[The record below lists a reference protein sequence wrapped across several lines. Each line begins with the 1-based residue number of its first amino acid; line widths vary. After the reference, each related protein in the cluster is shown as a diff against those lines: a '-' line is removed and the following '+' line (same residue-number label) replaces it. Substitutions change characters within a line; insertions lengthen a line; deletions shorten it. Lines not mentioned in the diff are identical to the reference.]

1 MRESVRNGALMAVDS
16 LSCELLTKHTKGF
29 IVNAMSKGPCQPR
42 YLPDEKSL
50 SMLRTTD
57 ETPGWGRRYAM
68 WGVSLLCCA
77 GLFLGGCVV
86 PKGKYETTVAA
97 LEVTKTELKKRRMQ
111 YEALEE
117 ENEKLLADHEK
128 AAFDLEMLSA
138 EIEQIKESQRSERDV
153 LADREAQLQND
164 RATLASKLREIQ
176 HVHQQL
182 KSQNRALRDAVR
194 RYEKDLKEAREA
206 MAKSAAQ
213 ASRASKKT
221 GTESSRVVAKNS
233 SSKPAPPPVAVPFNE
248 TVTPV
253 NINIAS
259 TDDLELFLGF
269 TKEEADKVV
278 LNRPYRLRGE
288 LVSKQVV
295 PKATFDVIKDRIT
308 AAPQ

>member
-1 MRESVRNGALMAVDS
+1 
-16 LSCELLTKHTKGF
+16 
-29 IVNAMSKGPCQPR
+29 MSKGLSQPR
-42 YLPDEKSL
+42 CLSDEKSL
-50 SMLRTTD
+50 SILSTTD
-57 ETPGWGRRYAM
+57 EAPGWGRRYGM

-117 ENEKLLADHEK
+117 ENEKLLAEHEK

-138 EIEQIKESQRSERDV
+138 EIEEIKENQRSERDV
-153 LADREAQLQND
+153 LATREAQLQRD
-164 RATLASKLREIQ
+164 RAALASKLRDIQ

-182 KSQNRALRDAVR
+182 KSQNRTLRDAVR
-194 RYEKDLKEAREA
+194 RYEKDLKDAREA
-206 MAKSAAQ
+206 MTKSAAK
-213 ASRASKKT
+213 ASRASKKF
-221 GTESSRVVAKNS
+221 GTETPPLASKTST
-233 SSKPAPPPVAVPFNE
+233 SKPAPPPVAVPLNE

-253 NINIAS
+253 NINTAS
-259 TDDLELFLGF
+259 ANDLELFLGL

-288 LVSKQVV
+288 LVSKRVV